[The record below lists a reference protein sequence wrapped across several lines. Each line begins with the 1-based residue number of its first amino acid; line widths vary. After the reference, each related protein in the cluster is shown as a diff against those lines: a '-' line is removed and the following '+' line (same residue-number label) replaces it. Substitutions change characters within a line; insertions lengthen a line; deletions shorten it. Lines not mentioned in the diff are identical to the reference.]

1 MPLFM
6 DPPRGVST
14 AMALDFDTVRSLRI
28 IIAAVGFF
36 VGAAAGFKYW
46 DFTGALIGGVI
57 GAFVGWNIPDF
68 FKGRAQK

>member
-1 MPLFM
+1 
-6 DPPRGVST
+6 
-14 AMALDFDTVRSLRI
+14 MALDFDTVRSLRI

>member
-1 MPLFM
+1 M
-6 DPPRGVST
+6 ST

-46 DFTGALIGGVI
+46 DFTGAGS
-57 GAFVGWNIPDF
+57 
-68 FKGRAQK
+68 